1 MTVKRG
7 RTGDDLLPPPGAVSA
22 SFALFV
28 GESVLALLNAVI
40 QVSAHF
46 SGPAAL
52 VGAVIE
58 ASLLIGL
65 GVRMRAGK
73 LWARVALMSVAGL
86 FVVIGVLSVIAL
98 RGAFGHQMDGLVVFA
113 LICVAVK
120 LALIVGGV
128 VMMYRPSTYGY
139 FR

>member
-1 MTVKRG
+1 VTVKRE
-7 RTGDDLLPPPGAVSA
+7 RTGDDLLPPPSAVSA

-46 SGPAAL
+46 NGPVAV
-52 VGAVIE
+52 VGAAIE

-65 GVRMRAGK
+65 GIQMRAGK
-73 LWARVALMSVAGL
+73 LWARVTLMSVAGL

-98 RGAFGHQMDGLVVFA
+98 RGAFGHRMDGLVLFA
-113 LICVAVK
+113 LICVTVK
-120 LALIVGGV
+120 LALIVAGV

-139 FR
+139 FH